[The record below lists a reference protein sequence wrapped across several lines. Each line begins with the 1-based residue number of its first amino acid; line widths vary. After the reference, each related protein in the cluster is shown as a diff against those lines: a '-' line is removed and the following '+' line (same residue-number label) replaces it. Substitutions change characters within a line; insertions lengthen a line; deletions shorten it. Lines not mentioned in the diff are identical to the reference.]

1 MSDSESS
8 VAPPVAAAS
17 APVEQKKKKFQNG
30 WTREQEEL
38 MAKWSDIAAC
48 YRWMHDRAEKSF
60 HKKNLGITIPVII
73 LSTLTGTANF
83 GLGSIFG
90 DDKKGQ
96 QFASFAIGGV
106 SIIAGVLTTLGNFLR
121 FAQLEEAHRVS
132 AVQWGKFQRQ
142 LTVELSLHPNDRND
156 SMDFIKVCRAELDRL
171 IEQSPQIPDSI
182 IEQFQEMF
190 GDNVALEKPD
200 IAGDIDHTTI
210 FRDNKSR
217 LAEVATNAALI
228 LRHKKNLLKELV
240 VDDLN
245 KQVADEV
252 QRRLSDT
259 KRELR
264 KEMSALSAPAVGIRI
279 ASPALTPS
287 STSTT
292 QFMRQNT
299 LVIPTVATSAAEGI
313 PSPAMYDKI

>member
-1 MSDSESS
+1 MSDNESTLPA
-8 VAPPVAAAS
+8 APAT
-17 APVEQKKKKFQNG
+17 EKKKKFQNG

-60 HKKNLGITIPVII
+60 YKKNLGITVPVII

-90 DDKKGQ
+90 DDTSGK

-106 SIIAGVLTTLGNFLR
+106 SIIAGVLSTLGNFLR

-156 SMDFIKVCRAELDRL
+156 SIDFIKISRSELDRL

-190 GDNVALEKPD
+190 GDNDALEKPD

-210 FRDNKSR
+210 FRDNRGR

-228 LRHKKNLLKELV
+228 LRHKKNLLKEIV
-240 VDDLN
+240 ADDLN

-252 QRRLSDT
+252 ERRLSQT
-259 KRELR
+259 KREIR
-264 KEMSALSAPAVGIRI
+264 KELSALAPASASVGINI
-279 ASPALTPS
+279 SSPS

-292 QFMRQNT
+292 QFTSQNT
-299 LVIPTVATSAAEGI
+299 LVIPTEASAVAS
-313 PSPAMYDKI
+313 MYDKL

>member
-1 MSDSESS
+1 MSDTE
-8 VAPPVAAAS
+8 APPVVATPAP
-17 APVEQKKKKFQNG
+17 APVVEKKKKFQNG

-48 YRWMHDRAEKSF
+48 YRWMHDRAEKNF
-60 HKKNLGITIPVII
+60 YKKNLGITVPVII

-90 DDKKGQ
+90 DDKKSQ

-121 FAQLEEAHRVS
+121 YAQLDEAHRVS

-156 SMDFIKVCRAELDRL
+156 SMDFIKICRSELDRL

-190 GDNVALEKPD
+190 GDNLALEKPD

-252 QRRLSDT
+252 ERRLSET
-259 KRELR
+259 KREIR
-264 KEMSALSAPAVGIRI
+264 KEMSALSPMVAATAPSIGIQI
-279 ASPALTPS
+279 STPASTPS

-292 QFMRQNT
+292 QFMRHNT
-299 LVIPTVATSAAEGI
+299 ITIPQGGL
-313 PSPAMYDKI
+313 PSPSIYDKI

>member
-8 VAPPVAAAS
+8 VAPPVPAS
-17 APVEQKKKKFQNG
+17 APQAAAEPPRKKKFQNG

-60 HKKNLGITIPVII
+60 HKKNLGITVPVII

-90 DDKKGQ
+90 DDQKSQ

-156 SMDFIKVCRAELDRL
+156 SMDFIKLCRAELDRL

-190 GDNVALEKPD
+190 GDNDALEKPD

-240 VDDLN
+240 IDDLN
-245 KQVADEV
+245 RQVADEV
-252 QRRLSDT
+252 ERRLSAT
-259 KRELR
+259 KKELR
-264 KEMSALSAPAVGIRI
+264 KEISALSPASVGIRI
-279 ASPALTPS
+279 TSPASTPN

-299 LVIPTVATSAAEGI
+299 IVIPTVAEAS
-313 PSPAMYDKI
+313 SSMYDKI

>member
-1 MSDSESS
+1 MSDTET
-8 VAPPVAAAS
+8 PPVAAAPAA
-17 APVEQKKKKFQNG
+17 APEQKKKKFQNG

-60 HKKNLGITIPVII
+60 YKKNLYITVPVII

-90 DDKKGQ
+90 DDKHNQ

-121 FAQLEEAHRVS
+121 YAQLDEAHRVS

-252 QRRLSDT
+252 ERRLSET
-259 KRELR
+259 KREIR
-264 KEMSALSAPAVGIRI
+264 KEISALAPASVGINI
-279 ASPALTPS
+279 STPS

-292 QFMRQNT
+292 DFMRHNT
-299 LVIPTVATSAAEGI
+299 LVIPTEAIGTEAIA
-313 PSPAMYDKI
+313 SPTIYDKI

>member
-1 MSDSESS
+1 MSEEK
-8 VAPPVAAAS
+8 AATAE
-17 APVEQKKKKFQNG
+17 ATAVPLPEQKKKKFQNG
-30 WTREQEEL
+30 WTREQEDL

-60 HKKNLGITIPVII
+60 YKKNLYITVPVII

-90 DDKKGQ
+90 NDTNGKQ
-96 QFASFAIGGV
+96 IASFAIGGV

-121 FAQLEEAHRVS
+121 YAQLDEAHRVS

-156 SMDFIKVCRAELDRL
+156 SMDFIKVCRSELDRL

-190 GDNVALEKPD
+190 GDNLALEKPD
-200 IAGDIDHTTI
+200 ITGDIDHTII

-217 LAEVATNAALI
+217 LVEVATNAALI

-245 KQVADEV
+245 KQVANEIE
-252 QRRLSDT
+252 RRLSQT
-259 KRELR
+259 KREIR
-264 KEMSALSAPAVGIRI
+264 KEMSALAPA
-279 ASPALTPS
+279 PADSAVEIQIKTP
-287 STSTT
+287 
-292 QFMRQNT
+292 QNT
-299 LVIPTVATSAAEGI
+299 LVVPTTSTI
-313 PSPAMYDKI
+313 YDKI

>member
-1 MSDSESS
+1 MSDNESQ
-8 VAPPVAAAS
+8 VPAS
-17 APVEQKKKKFQNG
+17 AAPVVDKKKKYQNG

-48 YRWMHDRAEKSF
+48 YRWMHDRSEKSF
-60 HKKNLGITIPVII
+60 YKKNLGITVPVII

-90 DDKKGQ
+90 NDNTDKQ
-96 QFASFAIGGV
+96 YASFGIGAI
-106 SIIAGVLTTLGNFLR
+106 SIIAGVLSTLGNFLR

-156 SMDFIKVCRAELDRL
+156 SMDFIKISRSELDRL

-200 IAGDIDHTTI
+200 ITGDIDHTTI
-210 FRDNKSR
+210 FRDNKGR
-217 LAEVATNAALI
+217 LVEVATNAALMM
-228 LRHKKNLLKELV
+228 RHKKNLLKEIV
-240 VDDLN
+240 ADDIN

-252 QRRLSDT
+252 ERRLFQT

-264 KEMSALSAPAVGIRI
+264 KEISALTLAPASVGINI
-279 ASPALTPS
+279 SSPISTP
-287 STSTT
+287 TCE
-292 QFMRQNT
+292 NT
-299 LVIPTVATSAAEGI
+299 IIIPTEASAAVEI
-313 PSPAMYDKI
+313 PSIYNKL